1 MPIFSFLLFVFI
13 SSFTPGPNN
22 FLAMTYANQHG
33 LKRSMQFCFG
43 VAFGFFILTFLCNF
57 FNVVLLNIL
66 PIIEF
71 PLKVLGVTYMLYL
84 AFKILTSKGSTNP
97 SEKDNKN
104 LFTVGISLQFINPKG
119 ILFGLTVVSTFILP
133 YYNSYSSFLLF
144 SLFLGVVGL
153 MSTCSWSLFGS
164 IFQKLLIKHNQLF
177 NIIMAVLLVF
187 SAVSIVIH

>member
-22 FLAMTYANQHG
+22 FLAMTYANQYG
-33 LKRSMQFCFG
+33 LKRSMKFCFG
-43 VAFGFFILTFLCNF
+43 VAFGFFILTSLCSF

-71 PLKVLGVTYMLYL
+71 PLKILGVAYMLYL
-84 AFKILTSKGSTNP
+84 AIKILTSKSSTNP
-97 SEKDNKN
+97 VEKDNKN
-104 LFTVGISLQFINPKG
+104 LFTVGISLQFVNPKG

-144 SLFLGVVGL
+144 SLFLGLVGL
-153 MSTCSWSLFGS
+153 LSTFSWSLFGS
-164 IFQKLLIKHNQLF
+164 IFQKILVKHNQLF

>member
-22 FLAMTYANQHG
+22 FLAMTYANQYG
-33 LKRSMQFCFG
+33 LKRSINFCFG
-43 VAFGFFILTFLCNF
+43 VAFGFFILTSLCSF
-57 FNVVLLNIL
+57 FNIVLINII

-71 PLKVLGVTYMLYL
+71 PLKILGVAYMLYL
-84 AFKILTSKGSTNP
+84 AFKIITSKGGAGHN
-97 SEKDNKN
+97 EKNNKN
-104 LFTVGISLQFINPKG
+104 LFTVGIFLQFINPKG

-144 SLFLGVVGL
+144 SLFLGIVGL
-153 MSTCSWSLFGS
+153 LSTFSWSLFGS
-164 IFQKLLIKHNQLF
+164 MFQKLLLKHNQLF

-187 SAVSIVIH
+187 SAVPIVMH

>member
-1 MPIFSFLLFVFI
+1 
-13 SSFTPGPNN
+13 
-22 FLAMTYANQHG
+22 
-33 LKRSMQFCFG
+33 MQFCFG
-43 VAFGFFILTFLCNF
+43 VAFGFFILTSLCSF

-104 LFTVGISLQFINPKG
+104 LFTVGISLQFVNPKG

>member
-33 LKRSMQFCFG
+33 LKSSIKFCFG
-43 VAFGFFILTFLCNF
+43 VAFGFFIITSLCSF
-57 FNVVLLNIL
+57 FNIILINIL

-71 PLKVLGVTYMLYL
+71 PFKILGVAYMLYL
-84 AFKILTSKGSTNP
+84 AFKILNSKSSANTN
-97 SEKDNKN
+97 EKSNKN
-104 LFTVGISLQFINPKG
+104 LFLVGIMLQFVNPKG

-133 YYNSYSSFLLF
+133 YYNSYSSYLLF

-153 MSTCSWSLFGS
+153 MSTFSWSLFGS
-164 IFQKLLIKHNQLF
+164 MFQKLLLKHNQFF

-187 SAVSIVIH
+187 SAISIVIN

>member
-33 LKRSMQFCFG
+33 LKQSMKFCFG
-43 VAFGFFILTFLCNF
+43 VSFGFFILTSLCSF

-71 PLKVLGVTYMLYL
+71 PLKILGVAYMLYL
-84 AFKILTSKGSTNP
+84 AIKILTSKSSTNP
-97 SEKDNKN
+97 GEKDNKN
-104 LFTVGISLQFINPKG
+104 LFTVGISLQFVNPKG
-119 ILFGLTVVSTFILP
+119 ILFGLTVVSTFIIP
-133 YYNSYSSFLLF
+133 YYNSYSSFILF

-153 MSTCSWSLFGS
+153 MSTFSWSLFGS
-164 IFQKLLIKHNQLF
+164 IFQKLLVKHNQLF

>member
-33 LKRSMQFCFG
+33 LKRSINFCFG
-43 VAFGFFILTFLCNF
+43 VAFCFFILTSLCSF

-71 PLKVLGVTYMLYL
+71 PLKILGVAYMLYL
-84 AFKILTSKGSTNP
+84 AIKVLTSKSSTNP
-97 SEKDNKN
+97 VEKDNKN
-104 LFTVGISLQFINPKG
+104 LFTVGISLQFVNPKG

-144 SLFLGVVGL
+144 SLFLGIVGL
-153 MSTCSWSLFGS
+153 LSTFSWSLFGS
-164 IFQKLLIKHNQLF
+164 IFQKILVKHNQLF

>member
-1 MPIFSFLLFVFI
+1 MPIFSFLLFIFI

-22 FLAMTYANQHG
+22 FLAMTYANQYG

-43 VAFGFFILTFLCNF
+43 VAFGFFILTSLCSF

-66 PIIEF
+66 PIIKF

-104 LFTVGISLQFINPKG
+104 LFTVGISLQFVNPKG

>member
-1 MPIFSFLLFVFI
+1 MPLFSFLLFVFI

-22 FLAMTYANQHG
+22 FLAMTYANQLG

-43 VAFGFFILTFLCNF
+43 VAFGFFLLTSLFSF
-57 FNVVLLNIL
+57 FNIVLINIL
-66 PIIEF
+66 PKIEL
-71 PLKVLGVTYMLYL
+71 PLKILGVAYMLYL
-84 AFKILTSKGSTNP
+84 AFKILTSKGSADP
-97 SEKDNKN
+97 DEKDNKN
-104 LFTVGISLQFINPKG
+104 LFTVGIFLQFVNPKG

-153 MSTCSWSLFGS
+153 MSTFSWSLFGS
-164 IFQKLLIKHNQLF
+164 MFQKLLLKHTQLF

-187 SAVSIVIH
+187 SAISIVIN

>member
-1 MPIFSFLLFVFI
+1 MPIFSFLLFVII

-33 LKRSMQFCFG
+33 LKKSMQFCFG
-43 VAFGFFILTFLCNF
+43 VAFGFFILTSLCSF
-57 FNVVLLNIL
+57 FNIVLINIL

-71 PLKVLGVTYMLYL
+71 PLKILGVAYMLYL
-84 AFKILTSKGSTNP
+84 AFKILTSKTSADP
-97 SEKDNKN
+97 DEKHNKN
-104 LFTVGISLQFINPKG
+104 LFTVGIFLQFVNPKG

-153 MSTCSWSLFGS
+153 MSTFSWSLFGS
-164 IFQKLLIKHNQLF
+164 MFQKLLLKHTKSF
-177 NIIMAVLLVF
+177 NFIMAVLLVF
-187 SAVSIVIH
+187 SAFSIVIN

>member
-22 FLAMTYANQHG
+22 FLAMTYANQYG
-33 LKRSMQFCFG
+33 LKRSMKFCFG
-43 VAFGFFILTFLCNF
+43 VAFGFFILTSLCSF

-71 PLKVLGVTYMLYL
+71 PLKILGVAYMLYL
-84 AFKILTSKGSTNP
+84 AIKILTSKSSTNP
-97 SEKDNKN
+97 VEKDNKN
-104 LFTVGISLQFINPKG
+104 LFTVGISLQFVNPKG

-144 SLFLGVVGL
+144 SLFLGIVGL
-153 MSTCSWSLFGS
+153 LSTFSWSLFGS
-164 IFQKLLIKHNQLF
+164 IFQKILVKHNQLF